1 MQLRGVHWWQGL
13 KTCLERCPALVSSAQ
28 LYEKIFPGHLN
39 SEILQKIIKFREI
52 ALKTL
57 LKTSLLVGFWV
68 CTDKKIMPVD
78 LVPLTSVMTCCHSVR
93 GKSCHFSPW
102 ISHFFTDNQTSY
114 GYTDLLK
121 LISEGSMVEYLSVG

>member
-1 MQLRGVHWWQGL
+1 MEGWH
-13 KTCLERCPALVSSAQ
+13 ALVSPAQ

-68 CTDKKIMPVD
+68 CTDKID
-78 LVPLTSVMTCCHSVR
+78 LVPLTSVYDILLSLCEMQKLR
-93 GKSCHFSPW
+93 HFSPW
-102 ISHFFTDNQTSY
+102 IFHFFTDRQTSY
-114 GYTDLLK
+114 SYTDPLK
-121 LISEGSMVEYLSVG
+121 LVPGGSMVEYLSVGF